1 MTGAEPVNFEAH
13 RGHLHAVAYRMLGS
27 HSEADDAVQETW
39 LRVNRAAET
48 EVANPRGWLTTV
60 IARICLDMLR
70 SRSARAEEPLDE
82 VDYPGS
88 TTGPEDDA
96 VLADSVG
103 IALMVVLET
112 LSPAER
118 LALVL
123 HDVFDIPFTDIGPI
137 IDRSPNA
144 AAQLTLRAR
153 RRVRGAGQERHAG
166 VTEQRHVVAAF
177 LAAARD
183 GDFDALLALLHP
195 DVELRVDAAAAGGS
209 PVLVRGAS
217 EVASRAAMFAANA
230 AYADVVLIDG
240 VPGVIV
246 APESRLILALR
257 FSSNAGVIVAID
269 ICSDPSRL
277 NRFDLAVFG

>member
-1 MTGAEPVNFEAH
+1 MNFEAH

-48 EVANPRGWLTTV
+48 EVTNPRGWLTTV

-82 VDYPGS
+82 VDYPDSS
-88 TTGPEDDA
+88 TTGPEDDT

-123 HDVFDIPFTDIGPI
+123 HDVFDVPFTDIGPI

-153 RRVRGAGQERHAG
+153 RRVRGADQERHAG
-166 VTEQRHVVAAF
+166 VTERRHVVEAF
-177 LAAARD
+177 LAAARE

-195 DVELRVDAAAAGGS
+195 DVELRVDAAAAGGP
-209 PVLVRGAS
+209 PVLVRGAA

-246 APESRLILALR
+246 APEGRLTLALR
-257 FSSNAGVIVAID
+257 FSSNPGVIVAID
-269 ICSDPSRL
+269 ICADPRRL